1 MSIFIQEVLNL
12 LQRDKSK
19 QTLNLKT
26 DYLEFGRKGTS
37 TLNTGTSY
45 APSMDPYVIK
55 AQDFVCS
62 VTEGLTKTVEG
73 EGKEFV
79 FPIYTKTDG
88 LCELA
93 ALKNSVML
101 MVGDTVTV
109 DDGQSSTLIGLDL
122 VTF

>member
-73 EGKEFV
+73 E
-79 FPIYTKTDG
+79 
-88 LCELA
+88 
-93 ALKNSVML
+93 
-101 MVGDTVTV
+101 
-109 DDGQSSTLIGLDL
+109 
-122 VTF
+122 